1 MIEIS
6 IVLLA
11 AFLLA
16 WPLGYYMTGIFTSQ
30 PHFSDKIFSRLERI
44 IYRLLNINEERGMG
58 WKEYAIAFL
67 ASNLVLG
74 VLFFIL
80 FLFQHKL
87 PLNPDGVGPL
97 SWDLALH
104 TAISFLTNTNQQHYS
119 GQAQLSY
126 FSQSIVIVTLQF
138 LTPAMGLA
146 ICAAVLRGLSGGRNS
161 ASAQEGE
168 LRDLGNYYV
177 DVTRGVLRLLIP
189 LACVVALLLT
199 AQGVPSSYAG
209 AIKAKL
215 LDSSAGV
222 AEQVI
227 PIGPVAAMVAI
238 KQLGANGGGW
248 YGPNSAHPMENPTP
262 VSNIIELM
270 SIILIPMAVV
280 FMAGGLLRNRKF
292 TWMALGAMG
301 LLSLLFIAATVYS
314 EHLPNAAF
322 SGLSAVGANMEGKEV
337 RFGIDTS
344 ALWATLTTQTSN
356 GSVNAMHDSLNP
368 LAGLTALVG
377 MLVNSIWGGIGCGFV
392 NFIVFIWITVFL
404 SGLMIGRTPEI
415 FGRKI
420 ETEEITWLGCLI
432 VLPTLLILGFTAIA
446 LSIPSLTAN
455 SNPGFHGLS
464 QVFYEYTSAFANN
477 GSGFEGLGD
486 NTVWWNLSTSV
497 CLLIG
502 RYLPLVIPLVVAGSL
517 SSKRVS
523 PASSGSL
530 KLETPTF
537 LFTLIS
543 VILILNI
550 LSFLPSLVLGPI
562 GEAVQLARP

>member
-11 AFLLA
+11 VFLLA
-16 WPLGYYMTGIFTSQ
+16 WPLGYYMTGIFTGQ
-30 PHFSDKIFSRLERI
+30 PHFSDKLFSPLERI
-44 IYRLLNINEERGMG
+44 IYRILNINEERGMG
-58 WKEYAIAFL
+58 WKDYAIAFL

-87 PLNPDGVGPL
+87 PLNPDGIGPL

-104 TAISFLTNTNQQHYS
+104 TAISFLTNTDQQHYS

-126 FSQSIVIVTLQF
+126 FSQSIMIVTLQF

-146 ICAAVLRGLSGGRNS
+146 ICVAVLRGLSGGRNS

-168 LRDLGNYYV
+168 LRDFGNYYV

-209 AIKAKL
+209 AIKAQL
-215 LDSSAGV
+215 LDSSTGV

-238 KQLGANGGGW
+238 KQLGTNGGGW

-262 VSNIIELM
+262 VSNVIELI

-301 LLSLLFIAATVYS
+301 LLSLLFVAATVYS

-368 LAGLTALVG
+368 IAGLAALVG
-377 MLVNSIWGGIGCGFV
+377 MLVNSVWGGIGGGFV
-392 NFIVFIWITVFL
+392 NFIVFVWITVFL

-432 VLPTLLILGFTAIA
+432 VLPTLLILGCTAIA

-486 NTVWWNLSTSV
+486 NTVWWNLSTSI

-537 LFTLIS
+537 LFTLVSI
-543 VILILNI
+543 ILILNV
-550 LSFLPSLVLGPI
+550 LSFLPSVVLGPI
-562 GEAVQLARP
+562 GESIQLMR